1 MSKARSWFLGIGC
14 LLVLLFVAIVGI
26 VALGMR
32 EPALPRQMVVSMRLS
47 GGLTERAVE
56 DPFAELAGGTPMSL
70 SDLRSVLI
78 AAAEDDRVEGVRL
91 RIDDFGAGVAQI
103 QELRTLLTRV
113 SAAGKFTSAYME
125 SVGEYRPANWSYY
138 LASAADEISINPLGD
153 VNLLGLSVRTPFI
166 KGTFDKLGIKPE
178 FPGRGAYKTARFMYT
193 EQEFTPEQREMMDWL
208 MSSMMDQLVAGVAE
222 GRGME
227 PDAVRELVDR
237 GPFLGPAALE
247 EGLVDHLE
255 DWTGFTER
263 IEEKVSG
270 KVEVVGAKRY
280 LDSLRSPSGRH
291 TIAVVTAVGG
301 IMRGENRRELNPLF
315 GGDVMGS
322 DTIARSFRKVR
333 ANEAVK
339 AVVFRVDSP
348 GGSALAS
355 EVIRREMVRTAEKVP
370 VVVSMGNVAAS
381 GGYWISC
388 GAQRIVAQPGTITAS
403 IGVFTGHLNASK
415 LYTDKLGI
423 TFGKLDYGANANYYG
438 ELEDWTDAQRAVTDR
453 FLDRIYDAF
462 LERVAESR
470 DMTVEQVDAIGRG
483 RVYTGDQALERG
495 LVDVLGGFP
504 EAVEE
509 AKKLADIPADARV
522 KLVNYPVQ
530 KPLWQQLL
538 HRGSGDDAAVRA
550 ALEELDRWLRTGVPP
565 AAPGE
570 VWIAPIIVQ

>member
-14 LLVLLFVAIVGI
+14 LLILLFVAIVGI
-26 VALGMR
+26 VAIGMR
-32 EPALPRQMVVSMRLS
+32 EPALPRHMIVSMRLS
-47 GGLTERAVE
+47 GGLTERAIE
-56 DPFAELAGGTPMSL
+56 DPFAELAGGQPMSL
-70 SDLRSVLI
+70 RELRSVLL
-78 AAAEDDRVEGVRL
+78 AAADDDRVEGIRI
-91 RIDDFGAGVAQI
+91 RIDDFGAGTAQI

-113 SAAGKFTSAYME
+113 SAAGKFTSVYMD

-166 KGTFDKLGIKPE
+166 RGTFDKLGITPE

-208 MSSMMDQLVAGVAE
+208 MTSMMDQLVAGIAE

-227 PDAVRELVDR
+227 PGAVRELIDR

-255 DWTGFTER
+255 DWTGFTDR
-263 IEEKVSG
+263 IDDKVAG
-270 KVEVVGAKRY
+270 EADVVSASRY
-280 LDSLRSPSGRH
+280 LDSVKSPSGRH

-322 DTIARSFRKVR
+322 DTIARAFRKVR
-333 ANEAVK
+333 DNDAVK
-339 AVVFRVDSP
+339 AVVFRIDSP

-355 EVIRREMVRTAEKVP
+355 EVIRQEMERTAEKVP
-370 VVVSMGNVAAS
+370 VVISMGNVAAS
-381 GGYWISC
+381 GGYWITC

-403 IGVFTGHLNASK
+403 IGVFTGHLNTSD
-415 LYTDKLGI
+415 LYNDKLGI

-462 LERVAESR
+462 VERVSSSR
-470 DMTVEQVDAIGRG
+470 KMTVDQVDAIGRG
-483 RVYTGDQALERG
+483 RVFTGEQALERG
-495 LVDVLGGFP
+495 LVDVLGGFT

-509 AKKLADIPADARV
+509 AKKLADIPVDARV
-522 KLVNYPVQ
+522 KLVDYPVQ

-538 HRGSGDDAAVRA
+538 HRSAGDDLSVRA
-550 ALEELDRWLRTGVPP
+550 ALDELDRWLRTGVPP
-565 AAPGE
+565 AAPGA
-570 VWIAPIIVQ
+570 VWTPPIVIQ